1 MTASSTSGST
11 DIHGIHVEEV
21 RPDLSLDEFIGVQW
35 RMNAADPNWVPPL
48 RMAVR
53 SALDRSKH
61 PFHKHADVAYFI
73 ARRDGEPVG
82 RIAAIINHLHN
93 EFHEDRI
100 GFFGLFE
107 AIDDAE
113 VARAL
118 VDEAAGW
125 LRQRGMEAIRGPVN
139 FSTNEEISSPGTLV
153 EGFDS
158 RPMAMMSHN
167 PSYYGGLL
175 ESTGLQKEKDLLAF
189 WLDDPNPP
197 ERLVRGMGRV
207 VERMDAKIRPLD
219 LKQFRREVDI
229 VKKIYNS
236 AWSRN
241 WGFVPMTDAEFDHMA
256 SELRPVVDPSLCLI
270 AEVKG
275 EPVGFSLAIPD
286 LNHALKHLPD
296 GRLFPFGLFRF
307 LWHRRSIK
315 GLRVLTLGFKP
326 GFQQSGLG
334 AALYLQCWLQGTA
347 RGYDHGEASW
357 ILEDNHDMVRPL
369 ERMGGT
375 PYRRYRIYQRPL

>member
-1 MTASSTSGST
+1 
-11 DIHGIHVEEV
+11 
-21 RPDLSLDEFIGVQW
+21 
-35 RMNAADPNWVPPL
+35 MNAADPNWVPPL